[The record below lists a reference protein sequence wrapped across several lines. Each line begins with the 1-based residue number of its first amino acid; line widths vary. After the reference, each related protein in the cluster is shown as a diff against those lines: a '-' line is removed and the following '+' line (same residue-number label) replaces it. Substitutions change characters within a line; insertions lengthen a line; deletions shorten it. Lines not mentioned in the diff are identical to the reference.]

1 MKKGAK
7 FEVKPINI
15 HQATTLFLTIVKY
28 YKLMPGKLGRF
39 YPVVKGLRLRLL
51 LCTES
56 EMDTITFVTFSSPA
70 PLFPLTNIYR

>member
-1 MKKGAK
+1 MKNGAK

-39 YPVVKGLRLRLL
+39 YPVVKGLKA
-51 LCTES
+51 
-56 EMDTITFVTFSSPA
+56 VK
-70 PLFPLTNIYR
+70 NIQQSVNQNKKIKL